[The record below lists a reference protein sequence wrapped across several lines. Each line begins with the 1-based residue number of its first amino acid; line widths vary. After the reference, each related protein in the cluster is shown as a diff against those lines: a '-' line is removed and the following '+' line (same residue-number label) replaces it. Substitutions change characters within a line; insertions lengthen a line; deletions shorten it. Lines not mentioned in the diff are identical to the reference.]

1 MRRTSL
7 VLSAVAAVVVVG
19 LAAWQLP
26 GLLAGDDHADRVAA
40 QGFAAAWKGGTLGA
54 VAFDPASGAD
64 PAKQVATETVGLAP
78 GPAARPAQ
86 VSVVGVRREG
96 DSATADLDVRWQLGA
111 TWQYRTQL
119 PLRRG
124 DGTWRPVLS
133 PAVVHPTLTA
143 GRVLRARVTQA
154 PRAAI
159 TDAAGAPIVTDRP
172 VVTVGL
178 QPSRAT
184 DLAASANQVAA
195 ITQVDPAALLT
206 RAKAAKP
213 DAFVEVVTLRQD
225 AYTPLRPQLQPI
237 PGVVFRPGVRPL
249 APTASFARGLLGSV
263 GPASAE
269 VVAAAGG
276 RVRADQTVGLSGL
289 QKQFESQLGG
299 TPGLTVEAVD
309 ATGGTNATALQTTA
323 PVPGTALQVTLDQ
336 AVQEAA
342 DAALAT
348 APAGKTA
355 ALVAIRPSTGEVL
368 AVANNGPD
376 GPATD
381 RALTGRYP
389 PGSTFKIA
397 STLALLR
404 QGLTPD
410 ETVVCPATVT
420 VSGKQFKN
428 AEAEQLGP
436 VPFRTDFAQ
445 SCNTAFVG
453 AAGRVSGA
461 QLQAAAADLGY
472 SAYDLGVGASGGDV
486 PDGADP
492 VEHAADMIGQGKVLA
507 SPLAVAASAATVASG
522 ALHAPRL
529 LVAAPAVPPGPALP
543 QAAELQALTR
553 LVVTNGT
560 GTALK
565 DVPGDPV
572 GGKTGTAEFGSQVP
586 PQTHAWFAGYSGDLA
601 FAVLVADGGFGGA
614 VAAPVAATFLR
625 DLRGPGPG

>member
-1 MRRTSL
+1 MRRASL
-7 VLSAVAAVVVVG
+7 VLAGVATAVVVALG
-19 LAAWQLP
+19 AWQLP
-26 GLLAGDDHADRVAA
+26 GLLGGGDHGDRVAA
-40 QGFAAAWKGGTLGA
+40 QGFAAAWRDGTLA
-54 VAFDPASGAD
+54 VVAFDPASGAD
-64 PAKQVATETVGLAP
+64 PARQVATETAGLTP
-78 GPAARPAQ
+78 GSDDRPAQ
-86 VSVVGVRREG
+86 VTVVGVRREG
-96 DSATADLDVRWQLGA
+96 DTATADLDVRWQLGA
-111 TWQYRTQL
+111 TWQYRTAL
-119 PLRRG
+119 PLRRSG
-124 DGTWRPVLS
+124 DTWRPVLA
-133 PAVVHPTLTA
+133 PAVVHPALTA

-154 PRAAI
+154 PRAAV
-159 TDAAGAPIVTDRP
+159 TDGSGAPIVSDRP

-178 QPSRAT
+178 QPSRAP
-184 DLAASANQVAA
+184 DLAGSVAQVAA
-195 ITQVDPAALLT
+195 LTQVDPAALLT
-206 RAKAAKP
+206 RARAAAP
-213 DAFVEVVTLRQD
+213 DAFVEVVTLRQE
-225 AYTPLRPQLQPI
+225 AYAPLRAQLQPV
-237 PGVVFRPGVRPL
+237 PGTVFRQGVRQL
-249 APTASFARGLLGSV
+249 APTAAFARALLGSV
-263 GPASAE
+263 GPATAE
-269 VVAAAGG
+269 IVAASGG
-276 RVRADQTVGLSGL
+276 RVRPDQTVGLSGL
-289 QKQFESQLGG
+289 QKQYESRLGG

-309 ATGGTNATALQTTA
+309 AGGGAAQALQTTP
-323 PVPGTALQVTLDQ
+323 PVAGTPLQLTLDPS
-336 AVQEAA
+336 VQEAA

-348 APAGKTA
+348 APADRTS

-368 AVANNGPD
+368 AVANAGPG

-410 ETVVCPATVT
+410 ETVACPATVT
-420 VSGKQFKN
+420 VSGKQFRN

-453 AAGRVSGA
+453 SAGRVSGG

-486 PDGADP
+486 PDATDP

-507 SPLAVAASAATVASG
+507 SPLAVAVSAATVASG

-529 LVAAPAVPPGPALP
+529 LADTPAVPAGPALP
-543 QAAELQALTR
+543 QAATLQELTR

-560 GTALK
+560 GTALRT
-565 DVPGDPV
+565 VPGEPV
-572 GGKTGTAEFGSQVP
+572 GGKTGTAEFGSQDP

-601 FAVLVADGGFGGA
+601 LAVLVEDGGFGGA

-625 DLRGPGPG
+625 TLRS